1 MILQGPEGGF
11 MGSACVVEREKM
23 KIVAWDQEDH
33 NSRPPDTVNLNHL
46 FIRPPPSSS
55 SIPSSHGIRWRQ
67 DWGWVGHPG
76 STLSTARGFLMECL
90 LGVSQKM
97 GG

>member
-1 MILQGPEGGF
+1 

-23 KIVAWDQEDH
+23 KIVAWDQKDH

-67 DWGWVGHPG
+67 VGGGTSRLDSRRIPDG
-76 STLSTARGFLMECL
+76 LSV
-90 LGVSQKM
+90 LGMSQ
-97 GG
+97 